1 VAHILIIDDDPAVA
15 LTFARMLE
23 SEGHAVSLAESAN
36 VGLARVNEQRPDA
49 VLLDMRMPVMS
60 GLEFLRQLRGD
71 ARLTSLPVGIV
82 TGDYF
87 LNETVLAEL
96 ETLGATVRYKP
107 VWMEDLS
114 ELLHALLSDQ
124 AQPAPRKF

>member
-23 SEGHAVSLAESAN
+23 SEGHDVSRVESAEA
-36 VGLARVNEQRPDA
+36 GLARVNADPPDA
-49 VLLDMRMPVMS
+49 ILLDMRMPVMS

-71 ARLTSLPVGIV
+71 SRLTSLPVGIV

-87 LNETVLAEL
+87 LNENVLAEL
-96 ETLGATVRYKP
+96 ETLGAAVRYKP
-107 VWMEDLS
+107 VWMEDLA
-114 ELLHALLSDQ
+114 ELLKTLLPD
-124 AQPAPRKF
+124 RTH